1 MTVFSRRAVLRTGL
15 ASAAVLLPGVGRA
28 QSGLKPFTFIT
39 PFGYQLAFSEVLY
52 AKAGGFFAKEGL
64 DVTVHGG
71 KGAAQ
76 AAQLV
81 VAGQAN
87 SARTGGGNFIAAVVK
102 NNAPLVSI
110 ATISQVSPFSIITAA
125 AKPVTK
131 VQDLAGKTIGLASLG
146 GSMEETLDM
155 LLLRGKMDKSLVKR
169 EKVADS
175 PGSFGLVEAGR
186 VDGFFG
192 NASTAIRVKNSGAKV
207 SILRVDDGVPGQV
220 FVATPDAVAK
230 EADLL
235 ERFLRGVYQAVS
247 ALLDAKDL
255 NPILDAIGKEYEIR
269 GIEQRDT
276 ATEDLRGNMELW
288 TAKGRDNLLRN
299 VPEAWAEAIDVMTRA
314 GFLDKAV
321 DAKALYT
328 NAIWERAVKG

>member
-1 MTVFSRRAVLRTGL
+1 MTELSRRAVLQAGV
-15 ASAAVLLPGVGRA
+15 ASTAMLLPGVGQA

-39 PFGYQLAFSEVLY
+39 PFGYQLSFSEVLY

-81 VAGQAN
+81 VANQAN
-87 SARTGGGNFIAAVVK
+87 SARTGGGNFISAVVK
-102 NNAPLVSI
+102 SNAPLVSI
-110 ATISQVSPFSIITAA
+110 ATISQISPFSVISSA
-125 AKPVTK
+125 AKPIAK
-131 VQDLAGKTIGLASLG
+131 VQDLAGKTVGLASLG

-155 LLLRGKMDKSLVKR
+155 LLLRSKIDKTLVKR

-192 NASTAIRVKNSGAKV
+192 NASTSVRVKNSGAKA

-220 FVATPDAVAK
+220 FVATPEAVAK
-230 EADLL
+230 DADMLV
-235 ERFLRGVYQAVS
+235 RFLRGVNKAIT

-255 NPILDAIGKEYEIR
+255 NPILDALGKEYEIR
-269 GIEQRDT
+269 GIEQRET
-276 ATEDLRGNMELW
+276 ATEDLRGNMEQW
-288 TAKGRDNLLRN
+288 TAKGRENVLRN
-299 VPEAWAEAIDVMTRA
+299 VPEAWAEAIQVMGQA
-314 GFLDKAV
+314 GFLDKSV
-321 DAKALYT
+321 DATKLYT
-328 NAIWERAVKG
+328 NALWQQAVKA

>member
-1 MTVFSRRAVLRTGL
+1 MTELSRRAVLQAGV
-15 ASAAVLLPGVGRA
+15 ASTAMLLPGVGQA

-39 PFGYQLAFSEVLY
+39 PFGYQLSFSEVLY

-81 VAGQAN
+81 VANQAN
-87 SARTGGGNFIAAVVK
+87 SARTGGGNFISAVVK
-102 NNAPLVSI
+102 SNAPLVSI
-110 ATISQVSPFSIITAA
+110 ATISQISPFSVISAA
-125 AKPVTK
+125 VKPIAK
-131 VQDLAGKTIGLASLG
+131 VQDLAGKTVGLASLG

-155 LLLRGKMDKSLVKR
+155 LLLRSKIDKTLVKR

-192 NASTAIRVKNSGAKV
+192 NASTSVRVKNSGAKA

-220 FVATPDAVAK
+220 FVATPEAVAK
-230 EADLL
+230 DADMLV
-235 ERFLRGVYQAVS
+235 RFLRGVNGAIT

-255 NPILDAIGKEYEIR
+255 NPILDALGKEYEIR
-269 GIEQRDT
+269 GIEQRET
-276 ATEDLRGNMELW
+276 ATEDLRGNMEQW
-288 TAKGRDNLLRN
+288 TAKGRENVLRN
-299 VPEAWAEAIDVMTRA
+299 VPEAWAEAIQVMGQA
-314 GFLDKAV
+314 GFLDKSV
-321 DAKALYT
+321 DATKLYT
-328 NAIWERAVKG
+328 NALWQQAVKA